1 MLSLPDGLL
10 VQCPQVGSG
19 ETFIKK
25 MILDRAANELG
36 VKDRHQSDVECRLP
50 LGESVK
56 RGLAVALSLF
66 LEQRELGPVADGQIA
81 RAWVSEGAAYS
92 SFFFG

>member
-1 MLSLPDGLL
+1 MSFADLIEPRPVERGQGDDPRPRGERARGEGS
-10 VQCPQVGSG
+10 PQ
-19 ETFIKK
+19 
-25 MILDRAANELG
+25 L
-36 VKDRHQSDVECRLP
+36 DVECRLP
-50 LGESVK
+50 LGESAK
-56 RGLAVALSLF
+56 RGLAVALPLF

>member
-19 ETFIKK
+19 ETFIKE

-36 VKDRHQSDVECRLP
+36 VKDRHQSDVEVGSLSANRSRAALP
-50 LGESVK
+50 S
-56 RGLAVALSLF
+56 R
-66 LEQRELGPVADGQIA
+66 
-81 RAWVSEGAAYS
+81 GAAALGNIGWAPPNSLGGFLIY
-92 SFFFG
+92 F